1 MKKFILPF
9 VCAAVLAA
17 CGGGGET
24 KTDEKS
30 TATDEKPAVAD
41 ISANPDYQAGL
52 KLVATSDCTTCH
64 KVDEKLIG
72 PAYRDVANKYE
83 NTEANVKLLAEK
95 VIKGGQGVWGAVP
108 MTGHPAIS
116 QADAEQMV
124 KYVLLLRK

>member
-24 KTDEKS
+24 KTDEKP
-30 TATDEKPAVAD
+30 AAEEKPAVAD
-41 ISANPDYQAGL
+41 ISTNPDYQAGL
-52 KLVATSDCTTCH
+52 KLVAASDCTTCH
-64 KVDEKLIG
+64 KVDEKILG

-83 NTEANVKLLAEK
+83 NTDANVKMLAEK
-95 VIKGGQGVWGAVP
+95 VIKGGKGVWGETA
-108 MTGHPAIS
+108 MLAHPAIS